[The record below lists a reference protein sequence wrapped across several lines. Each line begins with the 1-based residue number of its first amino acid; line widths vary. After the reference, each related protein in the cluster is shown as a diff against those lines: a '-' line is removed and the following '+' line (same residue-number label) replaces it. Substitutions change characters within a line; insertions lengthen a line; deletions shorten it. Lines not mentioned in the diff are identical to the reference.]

1 MYSNTDSI
9 SENLLFFAEDLMSIF
24 EAGIPSDEPFVVQR
38 DALFPED
45 IIYSS
50 NPNYNREESRATNR
64 ANTSHNSRF
73 SLFTIIKFS

>member
-1 MYSNTDSI
+1 
-9 SENLLFFAEDLMSIF
+9 MSIF

-50 NPNYNREESRATNR
+50 NSNYNREESRATNR

-73 SLFTIIKFS
+73 IDNFFSHLLFLFFWKVFPR